1 MINVTKSYLPNIEKY
16 KSYIDEIY
24 KTAWLTNQGP
34 LVQKLEKRLAQYLG
48 VKNIVLV
55 SNGTIA
61 LEIAY
66 RALDLKGEVI
76 TTPFSFVATTSSLV
90 TNRLTPIFVDID
102 EKTFNLNPKNIE
114 KKITSRTSAI
124 LPVHVFGNAC
134 EVEEIKKIA
143 NKHNLKVIYDAAH
156 AFDVKYKDKSL
167 LSYGDI
173 STLSFHATK
182 LFHTIEGG
190 ALIIND
196 DSLLEKVRYL
206 INFGIKNQEEIPH
219 LGTNAKMNEFEAA
232 MGLCILDDIE
242 NIKNSRKNDSKLN
255 SNVVNNKPKTLTT
268 PSQNVKKK
276 KVEVAK
282 STGGTNEKN
291 VSTQKDLLK
300 TISSSN
306 TNTKEVLQKS
316 GNGTNKQLAS
326 NISAPTVSSSTGGR
340 VILDP
345 YKAPTYPDSA
355 KSNGITGKVFV
366 KFKVENGVSSI
377 ISTSGPSELA
387 SAVKKVSPS
396 WRIKILDSDG
406 KSTSGIVT
414 VTINFIM

>member
-1 MINVTKSYLPNIEKY
+1 MINVTKSYLPNKDKY
-16 KSYIDEIY
+16 KKYIDEIY
-24 KTAWLTNQGP
+24 ENGWLTNQGP
-34 LVQKLEKRLAQYLG
+34 LVQRLEKRLAKYLG

-90 TNRLTPIFVDID
+90 TNKLIPIFVDIN

-242 NIKNSRKNDSKLN
+242 DIKTNR
-255 SNVVNNKPKTLTT
+255 
-268 PSQNVKKK
+268 K
-276 KVEVAK
+276 KVVENYKIGLESLVTFQEQNNQASENYSYFPILFK
-282 STGGTNEKN
+282 NEEELSK
-291 VSTQKDLLK
+291 V
-300 TISSSN
+300 
-306 TNTKEVLQKS
+306 QKS
-316 GNGTNKQLAS
+316 LNKENIFPRRYFYPSLDTLEYIEPKQECKISRDISKRILCLPIYAELEKGNQDK
-326 NISAPTVSSSTGGR
+326 
-340 VILDP
+340 
-345 YKAPTYPDSA
+345 
-355 KSNGITGKVFV
+355 
-366 KFKVENGVSSI
+366 I
-377 ISTSGPSELA
+377 IDIIR
-387 SAVKKVSPS
+387 KCY
-396 WRIKILDSDG
+396 
-406 KSTSGIVT
+406 
-414 VTINFIM
+414 